1 MMGQSRVESVMR
13 LATGALL
20 ALTACFSGE
29 PRQAAEAQADDA
41 ERVVYTVNYPLQYFA
56 QRIAGDLVRVEFPA
70 PADVDPAFWTPDAEV
85 VSEYQAADLILLNG
99 AGYAKWLS
107 RFTLPESRLVNT
119 SAAFQDRHIRMDE
132 AVTHTHGPAGAHSH
146 EGTAFT
152 TWLDP
157 GLAVRHAEAIRDAFS
172 GSWPDDRAAF
182 EEGFEALRD
191 DLMALDEE
199 LAAAVGDR
207 GARPIL
213 ASHPVYQYLARRY
226 DLNLQSV
233 QWEPEEPPTATMW
246 RDLRRLVGDHPA
258 RWMLWEGA
266 PLEETAAEL
275 RQLGVEPAVFDQCG
289 NAPDGGDYLSV
300 MRENAESLA
309 RVYGE

>member
-1 MMGQSRVESVMR
+1 MGRGIS
-13 LATGALL
+13 LLGAALLL
-20 ALTACFSGE
+20 ALPACSGGE
-29 PRQAAEAQADDA
+29 QQRASEAAADDG

-70 PADVDPAFWTPDAEV
+70 PADVDPAFWTPDADV
-85 VSEYQAADLILLNG
+85 VGEYQSADLILLNG

-119 SAAFQDRHIRMDE
+119 SAGFEDSFIHMDE

-157 GLAVRHAEAIRDAFS
+157 ELAGLHAAAIRDAFVAQ
-172 GSWPDDRAAF
+172 WPEDEAAF
-182 EEGFEALRD
+182 DQGYQALRT
-191 DLMALDEE
+191 DLEDLDGE
-199 LAAAVGDR
+199 LSAAVGGR
-207 GARPIL
+207 GGRPLL

-226 DLNLQSV
+226 SLNLESV
-233 QWEPEEPPTATMW
+233 QWEPEEVPSAAAW
-246 RDLRRLVGDHPA
+246 RGFRRLLGDHPA

-266 PLEETAAEL
+266 PAEETIAEL
-275 RQLGVEPAVFDQCG
+275 HQLGVEPVVFDQCG

-300 MRENAESLA
+300 MRENAENLA
-309 RVYGE
+309 RVYGG

>member
-1 MMGQSRVESVMR
+1 MGRIRRDWRWGAAMAA
-13 LATGALL
+13 LAV
-20 ALTACFSGE
+20 TACSGGE
-29 PRQAAEAQADDA
+29 TRQAADTVADDG

-56 QRIAGDLVRVEFPA
+56 QRIGGDLVRVEFPA

-85 VSEYQAADLILLNG
+85 VGEYQDADLILLNG

-119 SAAFQDRHIRMDE
+119 SAGFEDRFMSMDE

-157 GLAVRHAEAIRDAFS
+157 GLAALHAQAIRDAFVTR
-172 GSWPDDRAAF
+172 WPEHAAAF
-182 EEGFEALRD
+182 EEGFLA
-191 DLMALDEE
+191 
-199 LAAAVGDR
+199 LAADLDTLDMELEAAVAGRGDR
-207 GARPIL
+207 PLL

-226 DLNLQSV
+226 ELHLESV
-233 QWEPEEPPTATMW
+233 QWEPEEVPTPAMW
-246 RDLRRLVGDHPA
+246 RDFRRLLGDHPA

-266 PLEETAAEL
+266 PVEETAAEL
-275 RQLGVEPAVFDQCG
+275 RQLGVEPVVFDQCG
-289 NAPDGGDYLSV
+289 NAPDEGDYLSV
-300 MRENAESLA
+300 MRENTASLA